1 MPRTWQQNT
10 QKYLPWLETV
20 TVTSVRPNST
30 DQEGEF
36 EAGAYKLT
44 GVEGAPSYGVYTK
57 YTVRFTL
64 SYADLP
70 FDPKPRD
77 RITWKDDTYTVLSAT
92 GSDWQQFWVADA
104 VNLVL
109 AEDLRQTGTLTR
121 WVSAQDAAYRPARAA
136 ETTVAADVPC
146 RVQPLGWDAAD
157 VNEKRT
163 GPRRFAAFLG
173 QALDARAGDRF
184 AAGGESFTV
193 VSYRDPERVDELP
206 SLTLEAVL
214 P

>member
-30 DQEGEF
+30 DQEGEC
-36 EAGAYKLT
+36 EAGVYKLT

-57 YTVRFTL
+57 HTVRFTL

-77 RITWKDDTYTVLSAT
+77 RITWKGDAYTVLSAT

-109 AEDLRQTGTLTR
+109 AEDLRQTCQIKRPPDTKDAGGRLALASYTTIY
-121 WVSAQDAAYRPARAA
+121 SA
-136 ETTVAADVPC
+136 VPC
-146 RVQPLGWDAAD
+146 RLQPL
-157 VNEKRT
+157 ESTRT
-163 GPRRFAAFLG
+163 ESLGRTTAPRRFAAYLG
-173 QALDARAGDRF
+173 VEVWPLLSRDVLVVGDDAYTIDAVR
-184 AAGGESFTV
+184 S
-193 VSYRDPERVDELP
+193 PERIDQLPELEC
-206 SLTLEAVL
+206 TRID
-214 P
+214 

>member
-30 DQEGEF
+30 DQEGEC
-36 EAGAYKLT
+36 EAGVYKLT

-57 YTVRFTL
+57 HTVRFTL

-77 RITWKDDTYTVLSAT
+77 RITWKGDAYTVLSAT

-121 WVSAQDAAYRPARAA
+121 WAATQDAAYRQAQAA
-136 ETTVAADVPC
+136 SATLAADVPC
-146 RVQPLGWDAAD
+146 RLQPLGWSAD
-157 VNEKRT
+157 DTLDRRT
-163 GPRRFAAFLG
+163 GPKRFAAFLAS
-173 QALDARAGDRF
+173 ALDARAKDVF
-184 AAGGESFTV
+184 AVSGTAYTV
-193 VSYRDPERVDELP
+193 LEYADPERIDELP
-206 SLTLEAVL
+206 RLTLEEIL
-214 P
+214 